1 MTVLET
7 LRNTM
12 NSAVD
17 TIQSVT
23 QTVIEKNRTNA
34 KLNRL
39 RFIMKNESELMNR
52 AYIALGKQ
60 CYEKQKTGVSVSS
73 ESQEKLISVI
83 DASKSKLVKARECY
97 KKIMDSQNDVFGEKT
112 EAPKEKADAAEI
124 VDITVACSNENEYDS
139 SPFAAEQSDE
149 PEVNTTEADNAE
161 AEDNNSEHEAK
172 AADSEESDEELF

>member
-1 MTVLET
+1 MAVLET

-12 NSAVD
+12 NTAVD

-60 CYEKQKTGVSVSS
+60 CYENQKTGAPVSP
-73 ESQEKLISVI
+73 EAKERLISVI
-83 DASKSKLVKARECY
+83 DSSKAKLAKARECY
-97 KKIMDSQNDVFGEKT
+97 REIVDSQNNVFGEKN
-112 EAPKEKADAAEI
+112 ELNVEKADTANI
-124 VDITVACSNENEYDS
+124 VDITVACSNENEYQS
-139 SPFAAEQSDE
+139 SPFVSEQTDKQESVVDTDKTEDECSDDC
-149 PEVNTTEADNAE
+149 EVEF
-161 AEDNNSEHEAK
+161 K
-172 AADSEESDEELF
+172 PDSEETDEELF